1 MLVVALSACAAQPP
15 ADVHP
20 VGQSQHAPKAVA
32 QCIAVN
38 WANASGQ
45 TVYLQYMLAN
55 EMAFDV
61 YVPGQQPPSGSAA
74 IVRQSFSGAA
84 TSVSFRGPDNNA
96 TSAISP
102 CL

>member
-1 MLVVALSACAAQPP
+1 
-15 ADVHP
+15 
-20 VGQSQHAPKAVA
+20 
-32 QCIAVN
+32 
-38 WANASGQ
+38 
-45 TVYLQYMLAN
+45 
-55 EMAFDV
+55 MAFDV